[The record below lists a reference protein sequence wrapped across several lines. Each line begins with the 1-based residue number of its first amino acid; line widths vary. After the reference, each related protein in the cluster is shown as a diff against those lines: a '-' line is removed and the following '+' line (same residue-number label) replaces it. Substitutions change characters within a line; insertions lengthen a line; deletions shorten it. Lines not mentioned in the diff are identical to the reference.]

1 MTLGVAARVLIYIY
15 IKTRKMGCSIYI
27 YWLTSSSRHRRLVN
41 VPLLATTSAQLVF
54 ESCLTDS

>member
-15 IKTRKMGCSIYI
+15 KNSENGMQYI

-54 ESCLTDS
+54 GSCLIDR